1 MNITFLIGNGFDV
14 NLGLKTRYTDFYPY
28 YLGKKHG
35 DLLFNAIAD
44 NYENWADLEVFLGQ
58 FLNQITPDDIDAFL
72 DSKGVLENDLAE
84 YLKAEEQCVS
94 ISEKATCTDFSQ
106 KIAGFYKE
114 FSSKDQS
121 EFTSW
126 QKTISSVIRY
136 HFISFNYTDA
146 LDKIVNQ
153 AKKQTFPGTHTCSST
168 RYQDE
173 LGNILHIHGTLI
185 NNLILGINDVTQ
197 IANPT
202 LHDKKRLTDY
212 IVKPSVND
220 SLGEQ
225 QTETAKRIIDNSDY
239 VCVYGM
245 SLGDTDRLWW
255 EYLLQWLC
263 GKSSRRL
270 VLYIYGNQPTNPSG
284 QQKLRQINKW
294 KNTFFRKANTTNDII
309 EKTRSQI
316 IVLIGS
322 GIFDLPDVRLEV
334 SRNKQRGMEPVEI

>member
-1 MNITFLIGNGFDV
+1 MNITFIIGNGFDI

-28 YLGKKHG
+28 YLEKNHD
-35 DLLFNAIAD
+35 DLLSDAISD
-44 NYENWADLEVFLGQ
+44 TYENWADLEVALGQ
-58 FLNQITPDDIDAFL
+58 FLSKITPGDVDVFL

-84 YLKAEEQCVS
+84 YLKAEERRVS
-94 ISEKATCTDFSQ
+94 ISEETGCADFSH
-106 KIAGFYKE
+106 KLVAFYKE
-114 FSSKDQS
+114 FSTKDQS
-121 EFTSW
+121 EYISW

-136 HFISFNYTDA
+136 QFISFNYTDA

-153 AKKQTFPGTHTCSST
+153 AKKQSFPGTHTYSST

-173 LGNILHIHGTLI
+173 LGNILHIHGTLS

-202 LHDKKRLTDY
+202 LHDKKGLTDY

-225 QTETAKRIIDNSDY
+225 QTESAKRIIDNSDY
-239 VCVYGM
+239 ICVYGM
-245 SLGDTDRLWW
+245 SLGDTDKLWW

-270 VLYIYGNQPTNPSG
+270 VLYIYDSQPANPSG

-294 KNTFFRKANTTNDII
+294 KNTFFHKANATNEII

-316 IVLIGS
+316 IVLLRS
-322 GIFDLPDVRLEV
+322 GIFDLPDVRSAV
-334 SRNKQRGMEPVEI
+334 SRSKQRGMEPVEI

>member
-245 SLGDTDRLWW
+245 SLGDTDRLW
-255 EYLLQWLC
+255 
-263 GKSSRRL
+263 
-270 VLYIYGNQPTNPSG
+270 
-284 QQKLRQINKW
+284 
-294 KNTFFRKANTTNDII
+294 
-309 EKTRSQI
+309 
-316 IVLIGS
+316 
-322 GIFDLPDVRLEV
+322 
-334 SRNKQRGMEPVEI
+334 

>member
-35 DLLFNAIAD
+35 DLLSNAIAD

-146 LDKIVNQ
+146 L
-153 AKKQTFPGTHTCSST
+153 
-168 RYQDE
+168 
-173 LGNILHIHGTLI
+173 
-185 NNLILGINDVTQ
+185 
-197 IANPT
+197 
-202 LHDKKRLTDY
+202 
-212 IVKPSVND
+212 
-220 SLGEQ
+220 
-225 QTETAKRIIDNSDY
+225 
-239 VCVYGM
+239 VYG
-245 SLGDTDRLWW
+245 
-255 EYLLQWLC
+255 
-263 GKSSRRL
+263 
-270 VLYIYGNQPTNPSG
+270 
-284 QQKLRQINKW
+284 KL
-294 KNTFFRKANTTNDII
+294 
-309 EKTRSQI
+309 
-316 IVLIGS
+316 
-322 GIFDLPDVRLEV
+322 
-334 SRNKQRGMEPVEI
+334 EIQ

>member
-1 MNITFLIGNGFDV
+1 MTL
-14 NLGLKTRYTDFYPY
+14 
-28 YLGKKHG
+28 
-35 DLLFNAIAD
+35 
-44 NYENWADLEVFLGQ
+44 
-58 FLNQITPDDIDAFL
+58 
-72 DSKGVLENDLAE
+72 
-84 YLKAEEQCVS
+84 
-94 ISEKATCTDFSQ
+94 
-106 KIAGFYKE
+106 
-114 FSSKDQS
+114 
-121 EFTSW
+121 
-126 QKTISSVIRY
+126 SVIRY

-197 IANPT
+197 IANPA
-202 LHDKKRLTDY
+202 LHDKKGLTDY

-316 IVLIGS
+316 IVLIRS